1 MRIMRIYIKLGN
13 WKYESFLPSVEK
25 YLLEVS
31 EGSWLAG

>member
-1 MRIMRIYIKLGN
+1 MRIMRIYTKLSN
-13 WKYESFLPSVEK
+13 WTYESILPSVEK